1 MTKGE
6 LLASAVQIDITPP
19 VGTRLE
25 GYGAREGVSQGIH
38 DPLFAQILLL
48 KSGEIQV
55 ALLCLDLLGVGL
67 EFTHRVRGAI
77 EEAIGVPGDG
87 ILLAPSHTHSGP
99 AGYIDEL
106 PGLPFTKDPE
116 LQSIAVRQL
125 SGAAL
130 WARQKLEP
138 ARLGVGK
145 GLVEGIGRNR
155 NDPEHGPMDDE
166 LILLRVDGSD
176 GLPMAVVMNYGCHP
190 TVLGH
195 QNLLI
200 SADFPG
206 AARATL
212 NTIFPETVFLFTNG
226 ASGDVS
232 TRFTRRSQTFD
243 EVDRLGKMLAG
254 EVLKVM
260 SSVVTENRGD
270 LVGIVEQV
278 KLPIR
283 SFPPLEE
290 AEGKLQQ
297 LEAQLQELKDSGA
310 SHGDIRIA
318 TTRVQ
323 GAAIQVKLKK
333 ALEGR
338 TNIET
343 ELQVLKLG
351 PLALV
356 GLPGEPFV
364 RTVLDLKVKSSM
376 PNTAAVSYAN
386 DEVGYFPDVHSFEA
400 GTYEALSSPY
410 QDDIAE
416 MLTKHG
422 LALLERS

>member
-1 MTKGE
+1 MTKGG
-6 LLASAVQIDITPP
+6 LFASAVQIDITPP
-19 VGTRLE
+19 VGTKLE
-25 GYGAREGVSQGIH
+25 GYGAREGVSQGVH

-48 KSGEIQV
+48 KSGETQV
-55 ALLCLDLLGVGL
+55 ALLSLDLLGVGL
-67 EFTHRVRGAI
+67 GFTHRVRDAI
-77 EEAIGVPGDG
+77 EKAIDVPSDG

-106 PGLPFTKDPE
+106 PGLPFSKDPE
-116 LQSIAVRQL
+116 LQSIAIRQL

-130 WARQKLEP
+130 WSRQKLEP
-138 ARLGVGK
+138 ARLGAGK
-145 GLVEGIGRNR
+145 GLVKGIGLNR

-166 LILLRVDGSD
+166 VILLRIDSFEGQ
-176 GLPMAVVMNYGCHP
+176 PIAVVMNYGCHP
-190 TVLGH
+190 TVLGY

-212 NTIFPETVFLFTNG
+212 NKVFPETVFLFTNG

-232 TRFTRRSQTFD
+232 TRFTRRDQTFN
-243 EVDRLGKMLAG
+243 EVERLGNMLAG

-260 SSVVTENRGD
+260 ESVVTESPSD
-270 LVGIVEQV
+270 LEGLVEQV

-283 SFPPLEE
+283 PFPPIEE
-290 AEGKLQQ
+290 AEAILQQ
-297 LEAQLQELKDSGA
+297 LEAQLQVLKDSGA

-323 GAAIQVKLKK
+323 GAAIQIELKK

-338 TNIET
+338 TYIET

-364 RTVLDLKVKSSM
+364 RTVLDLKAKSSI
-376 PNTAAVSYAN
+376 PFTAVVSYAN
-386 DEVGYFPDVHSFEA
+386 DEVGYFPDIHSFEA

-416 MLTKHG
+416 ILTKHG
-422 LALLERS
+422 LAILERS